1 MRRLTLEEAARA
13 LKAGE
18 PVIMP
23 TDTVCGLGLSV
34 LAAESPAELF
44 RLKGRPS
51 GKPVAWLVGG
61 VRALDEYGK
70 DVPPYVRALAERFW
84 PGALTL
90 VVNASEAVPLLFQS
104 DASTIGLRM
113 PASPDVLA
121 LIEASGGP
129 LAVTSANRSGD
140 PAPGRIEAV
149 DPALAAA
156 AAGVFSL
163 DSASTPSV
171 PTAST
176 ALLSTA
182 PAPPVSTSE
191 DAFPTPA
198 AAVPSASA
206 TPTVAPAAVASTVL
220 DCTGDVPRLLREGAL
235 SFEELKG
242 ALS

>member
-1 MRRLTLEEAARA
+1 MKRLTLEEAARA

-18 PVIMP
+18 PVVMP

-44 RLKGRPS
+44 RLKGRPF

-70 DVPPYVRALAERFW
+70 DVPPYARALAERFW
-84 PGALTL
+84 PGGLTL
-90 VVNASEAVPLLFQS
+90 VVNASPAVPPLFQS
-104 DASTIGLRM
+104 DAGTIGLRM
-113 PASPDVLA
+113 PASPDVIA

-129 LAVTSANRSGD
+129 LAVTSANRSGA
-140 PAPGRIEAV
+140 PAPGCIEAV
-149 DPALAAA
+149 DPALAEAS
-156 AAGVFSL
+156 AGVFSL
-163 DSASTPSV
+163 ISA
-171 PTAST
+171 
-176 ALLSTA
+176 
-182 PAPPVSTSE
+182 
-191 DAFPTPA
+191 
-198 AAVPSASA
+198 PSATA

-220 DCTGDVPRLLREGAL
+220 DCTADAPRLLREGAL